1 MLDHR
6 VQSGEGYV
14 NARTQGT
21 VKGMCYIGNNYS
33 TPLGRPYWDC
43 NVHQPECM
51 THTYGTECMTHTYG
65 TECMTHTY
73 GTEFMTHTYGT
84 ECMTHTYGTE
94 CMTHTYGTEFMT
106 HTYGTEC
113 MTHIYG
119 TEVGEPWW
127 VLVVDDFP
135 DEQQLKAAPWYT
147 CKGFRVFGQEGG

>member
-51 THTYGTECMTHTYG
+51 THTYGTECMTH
-65 TECMTHTY
+65 
-73 GTEFMTHTYGT
+73 
-84 ECMTHTYGTE
+84 
-94 CMTHTYGTEFMT
+94 
-106 HTYGTEC
+106 
-113 MTHIYG
+113 IYG